1 VTAALLVLLPL
12 FPPEIQGTSAAG
24 AAALLVLGAA
34 FTLRGASLL
43 TPVLLLAVAVWPL
56 TIASVAPGAAP
67 AAVALPLLALAA
79 AACGSGAGAR
89 APRLVPALL
98 AGAGAVVAVHA
109 LWQAAFGLERTAMAL
124 AAAASDDPVVLLA
137 IARLR
142 EGRAFAGFATPAAL
156 GCFFALALPVTLG
169 AAWEGRGRTRLALA
183 AGALLQAAGLAATQ
197 SATAVG
203 ALAAAGA
210 IVALRHAGLRRVVLP
225 ALVLL
230 VVALSVIVFLRRDR
244 LLDPAAAQGSWR
256 LRAGNAAAAA
266 RMIEAHPLLGVG
278 PGAFS
283 EVYPSVLRAG
293 GNEVRHAHNLPLEL
307 AAELGVPLGLV
318 ATVAFAVVFLGPLLR
333 SPRQAPAW
341 RLGAAAGLAAFAIQ
355 NLADFTAFFPSLL
368 WLAALLRGGLGEE
381 GQGAPAWAR
390 IPGALAIAAAA
401 LVTAATGLSQDARR
415 QAAHLL
421 ASGEAERAA
430 VVAGRAAAVAPFETD
445 AHLLRG
451 AVLLETGALLPALR
465 ETERALDLTPVR
477 PSAHAQ
483 RARIRA
489 ALGDLPGAYAD
500 LARAAELFPAR
511 PAYAREAEALGRRL
525 ARVYAERP

>member
-1 VTAALLVLLPL
+1 
-12 FPPEIQGTSAAG
+12 
-24 AAALLVLGAA
+24 VLGAA
-34 FTLRGASLL
+34 FTLRHTGLL
-43 TPVLLLAVAVWPL
+43 TAVLLLAVAAWPL
-56 TIASVAPGAAP
+56 TIASVAPGTAP

-79 AACGSGAGAR
+79 AACGSGAGAH

-98 AGAGAVVAVHA
+98 AGAGAVVALHA
-109 LWQAAFGLERTAMAL
+109 LWQAAFGLERTAVAL
-124 AAAASDDPVVLLA
+124 AAASDDPVVLLA

-142 EGRAFAGFATPAAL
+142 EGRAFAGFPTPAAL
-156 GCFFALALPVTLG
+156 GCFFALALPVTMG
-169 AAWEGRGRTRLALA
+169 AAWEARGRTRLALA

-203 ALAAAGA
+203 ALAAAAA

-230 VVALSVIVFLRRDR
+230 VVVLSVIVFLRRDR

-266 RMIEAHPLLGVG
+266 RMIEAHPLMGVG

-333 SPRQAPAW
+333 PARQAPAW

-355 NLADFTAFFPSLL
+355 NLVDFTAFFPSLL
-368 WLAALLRGGLGEE
+368 WLAALLRGVLAEQGE
-381 GQGAPAWAR
+381 GAPAWAR

-401 LVTAATGLSQDARR
+401 IVVAATGLSQDARR
-415 QAAHLL
+415 QAADLL
-421 ASGEAERAA
+421 ASGEVERAA
-430 VVAGRAAAVAPFETD
+430 VVARRAAAVAPFEAD

-451 AVLLETGALLPALR
+451 AVFLETGALLPALR

-489 ALGDLPGAYAD
+489 ALGDLPGAHAD
-500 LARAAELFPAR
+500 LVRAAELFPAHTAYAVEAR
-511 PAYAREAEALGRRL
+511 AVAEQLARAYARRG
-525 ARVYAERP
+525 